1 MMIIVI
7 PSRNRHG
14 NNDVGSISAQR
25 VPCHVDQNFKTVVEG
40 QGICRGELEYR
51 RPQHESARIPS

>member
-1 MMIIVI
+1 MIIVF
-7 PSRNRHG
+7 PSHNRYG
-14 NNDVGSISAQR
+14 DNNVGSISAQR
-25 VPCHVDQNFKTVVEG
+25 VPCHVDQKLNAVVEG